1 MVYRDSW
8 KIYELIVLNVK
19 LNGQLREVINMKK
32 TNNKI
37 KYNKL
42 KDLLSN
48 QKGAAL
54 LTVLIFTF
62 LMVTF
67 VVALMAMTGNDIKL
81 SSMQRD
87 STKAFYQADGGIEK
101 AIWYLNSSED
111 NPAGLDFVG
120 YLHEGTTT
128 EYYDVDVKVAVPG
141 PPEIKTL
148 VSTGTIK
155 GGGKYNQDRV
165 VEVKLKKGIT
175 PVPGLTYDKA
185 IFTDDDMEFKGGIS
199 ISGNIHSNGDLTIT
213 STEVFNLDGEATA
226 CGTNEYDPGADPA
239 GYEEFPHIDW
249 PYFKDLADRE
259 VDGGF
264 YYDADPTIP
273 GDNTVIFND
282 PKYLTGIHYV
292 DGNVIIKTDLILENA
307 TIVANGTIEI
317 LGNGSITLVNDLTA
331 HPLSLVAKGNITNGG
346 SIHGEGIIQTE
357 GSFTNNGVVDI
368 NQGAIYAITGVFNGG
383 GGVAFN
389 VAYATD
395 LISVTVLG
403 TGIPIW
409 QKISWREVY

>member
-1 MVYRDSW
+1 
-8 KIYELIVLNVK
+8 
-19 LNGQLREVINMKK
+19 MKK

-37 KYNKL
+37 KYNKF

-48 QKGAAL
+48 QKGVAL

-87 STKAFYQADGGIEK
+87 STKALYQADGGIEK
-101 AIWYLNSSED
+101 AIWYLNSSET
-111 NPAGLDFVG
+111 NPDGLNFHG
-120 YLHEGTTT
+120 NLPGGTAA
-128 EYYDVDVKVAVPG
+128 EYYNVVVQEAVPG

-148 VSTGTIK
+148 VSTGTIE
-155 GGGKYNQDRV
+155 GGGKYVQDRV

-175 PVPGLTYDKA
+175 PTPGLTYDKA

-213 STEVFNLDGEATA
+213 STEVFNLEDGEATA
-226 CGTNEYDPGADPA
+226 CGTNAYPGGDSGVPP
-239 GYEEFPHIDW
+239 EEFPHIDW
-249 PYFKDLADRE
+249 PYFQDLAERE

-264 YYDADPTIP
+264 YYDADPDLP
-273 GDNTVIFND
+273 GDTTVIFND

-317 LGNGSITLVNDLTA
+317 LGKGSITLVNDLTA
-331 HPLSLVAKGNITNGG
+331 HPLALVAKGNITNGG

-357 GSFTNNGVVDI
+357 GSLTNNGVVDI

-395 LISVTVLG
+395 LISVTVPG